1 MKYIALA
8 YVGLAWLD
16 KLGEFNS
23 KESAMKALEN
33 EIDKQLNEEG
43 LTDFDR
49 DWIIEH
55 FWFNSR
61 IEEVNERN

>member
-1 MKYIALA
+1 MKYIAHA

-23 KESAMKALEN
+23 EEVAMKSLER

-49 DWIIEH
+49 DWIIQS
-55 FWFNSR
+55 FWAQSY
-61 IEEVNERN
+61 IEKV